1 MNTTLYRIW
10 VDHIEQERFES
21 ITKGFITQNIHI
33 EAVIPNVLVQYD
45 ILLTQEELLLLT
57 LSFKNLEAMRIE
69 KDDSSNVIYVLSD
82 QE

>member
-10 VDHIEQERFES
+10 INHSEQDRFEN

-33 EAVIPNVLVQYD
+33 EAVIPDVLIQYD

-57 LSFKNLEAMRIE
+57 LSFKSLEALSIE
-69 KDDSSNVIYVLSD
+69 KDDNSNVIYVLSD